1 MSLERITLGLDS
13 AILPFYEHEVFGGNV
28 HYYTIHILFVEITV
42 VIYTTIYL
50 SREHYGKR
58 W

>member
-13 AILPFYEHEVFGGNV
+13 TILPFYEHEVFGGNV

-42 VIYTTIYL
+42 VIYT
-50 SREHYGKR
+50 
-58 W
+58 